1 METIQWVLIILICMT
16 SGLSVYFSFR
26 SRREQAT
33 ALRGL
38 YAAKMNICM
47 GFMLLFIASIQ
58 IFMFTASTVRVIVGA
73 VLLVIGLFNLFAG
86 IRNHSHFQA
95 VYSAGKK

>member
-16 SGLSVYFSFR
+16 SGMSVYFSFR

-86 IRNHSHFQA
+86 IRNHSHYQA
-95 VYSAGKK
+95 IYSAGKK